1 MRFIL
6 TKELNISLSEF
17 DNLEFF
23 ETLLIL
29 DEYKNWIEEQN
40 KNNSEQNEKYNA
52 EMEKV
57 RSGMPDYNRM
67 TQNLSQSMPKAP
79 TITTPSFQ
87 MPSFPSL

>member
-29 DEYKNWIEEQN
+29 DEYKNWIEEHN

-52 EMEKV
+52 
-57 RSGMPDYNRM
+57 
-67 TQNLSQSMPKAP
+67 
-79 TITTPSFQ
+79 
-87 MPSFPSL
+87 

>member
-52 EMEKV
+52 EMERV
-57 RSGMPDYNRM
+57 RNGMPDYNRM

>member
-52 EMEKV
+52 EMERV

-67 TQNLSQSMPKAP
+67 AQNLSQSMRKAP

>member
-29 DEYKNWIEEQN
+29 DEYKKWIEEN
-40 KNNSEQNEKYNA
+40 CKETE
-52 EMEKV
+52 
-57 RSGMPDYNRM
+57 D
-67 TQNLSQSMPKAP
+67 
-79 TITTPSFQ
+79 
-87 MPSFPSL
+87 